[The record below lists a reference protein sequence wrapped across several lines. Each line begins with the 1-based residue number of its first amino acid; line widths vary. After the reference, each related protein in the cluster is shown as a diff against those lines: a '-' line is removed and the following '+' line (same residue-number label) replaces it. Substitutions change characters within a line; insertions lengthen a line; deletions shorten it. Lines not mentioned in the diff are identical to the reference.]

1 VLKPLPILA
10 VAVAVAGAAVAA
22 AGAVPLA
29 SAPAAPSS
37 SFTLV
42 ASLDRHSMVTVDARP
57 KGTSPGDVFAFST
70 SLRRNGDPDGRGEFV
85 QTVVDPRY
93 RGISIRADLLLS
105 DGTLELQGAGLS
117 RHVPGGAKPSSQTE
131 MAIAGGTGAYAG
143 ASGSVHL
150 VPSGRTT
157 QRLEVL
163 LGG

>member
-1 VLKPLPILA
+1 VTLRTLKPVPILA
-10 VAVAVAGAAVAA
+10 VAAVAV

-29 SAPAAPSS
+29 SAPAAPSG

-42 ASLDRHSMVTVDARP
+42 AGLDRHSMTTVDARP
-57 KGTSPGDVFAFST
+57 KGTSPGDVFVFST
-70 SLRRNGDPDGRGEFV
+70 SLRRNDDPDGRGEFV
-85 QTVVDPRY
+85 QTVIDPRY
-93 RGISIRADLLLS
+93 HGISIRAALLLT

-117 RHVPGGAKPSSQTE
+117 RHAPGGARPSSQTD

-150 VPSGRTT
+150 VPIGRTT
-157 QRLEVL
+157 QRLEVR

>member
-1 VLKPLPILA
+1 MLKRILIP
-10 VAVAVAGAAVAA
+10 AVAA
-22 AGAVPLA
+22 AAVASAVPLA

-42 ASLDRHSMVTVDARP
+42 ASLDRHSMVRVDARP

-70 SLRRNGDPDGRGEFV
+70 TLRRDGKPDGRAEFV

-93 RGISIRADLLLS
+93 RGISMRADLLLS

-117 RHVPGGAKPSSQTE
+117 RRAPGGAKPSAETD
-131 MAIAGGTGAYAG
+131 MAIVGGTGSYTG
-143 ASGSVHL
+143 ASGRVQL

-157 QRLEVL
+157 QRLEVAL
-163 LGG
+163 SS